1 LLEDSMI
8 RAAYDHSLQ
17 DLQARVLA
25 LGSEV
30 EQNIPKVVTAL
41 LARDIDTAYAIIES
55 DKAVNER
62 QITIIMDCLKL
73 IATQQPTARD
83 MRFIAATL
91 EIVGELERINDY
103 VKGISRTSLLLGD
116 QSLLISFRDNLPI
129 MAGLARNMLRRSLDA
144 FAKNDETLARSVPP
158 SDDLV
163 DDIFRKLY
171 VDILAYARDNPQE
184 IERAS
189 QLEWVIHNIERAA
202 DRMINIC
209 EWVIYMATGIYQE
222 IESEYEA
229 PPLGTA

>member
-1 LLEDSMI
+1 MI
-8 RAAYDHSLQ
+8 RAAYDQSLQ
-17 DLQARVLA
+17 DLQMRVLVM
-25 LGSEV
+25 GSEV

-41 LARDIDTAYAIIES
+41 LARDVATAHAIIAS
-55 DKAVNER
+55 DKAVNEQ

-73 IATQQPTARD
+73 IATQQPTAKD
-83 MRFIAATL
+83 MRFIASTL

-103 VKGISRTSLLLGD
+103 IKGIGRTSLLLGD
-116 QSLLISFRDNLPI
+116 LLLLGSFRQNLPI
-129 MAGLARNMLRRSLDA
+129 MAGLVRNMLRRSLDA
-144 FAKNDETLARSVPP
+144 FAKSDEALARSVPP

-189 QLEWVIHNIERAA
+189 QLEWVIHNLERAA

-209 EWVIYMATGIYQE
+209 EWIIYMATGVYQE

>member
-1 LLEDSMI
+1 MA
-8 RAAYDHSLQ
+8 RAAFDHSLQ
-17 DLQARVLA
+17 DLQVRVLA
-25 LGSEV
+25 MGSQV
-30 EQNIPKVVTAL
+30 EQNIPKIVTAL
-41 LARDIDTAYAIIES
+41 LTRDVETAHAIIDS
-55 DKAVNER
+55 DKAVNEQ

-73 IATQQPTARD
+73 IATQQPTAKD
-83 MRFIAATL
+83 MRFIASTL

-103 VKGISRTSLLLGD
+103 VKGIGRTSLLLGD
-116 QSLLISFRDNLPI
+116 WLLLVPFRENLPI
-129 MAGLARNMLRRSLDA
+129 MAGLVRDMLRRSLDA
-144 FAKNDETLARSVPP
+144 FAKNDEALARSVPP

-189 QLEWVIHNIERAA
+189 QLEWVIHNLERAA

-209 EWVIYMATGIYQE
+209 EWVIYMATGVYQE

>member
-1 LLEDSMI
+1 MI

-116 QSLLISFRDNLPI
+116 QLLLISFRDNLPI